1 MCDTVNIVIVIFV
14 NNHVACWGLSLT
26 YLLVVTFAVTL
37 LISYVTHQL
46 LLRFNLFTLLV
57 AGAVADINRIVA
69 EGDSQNTLQA
79 LQVPSAGMRAV
90 LPECADTYQTELVQ
104 RQTNSATK
112 GNFTYCK
119 NITRKEARGLRN

>member
-1 MCDTVNIVIVIFV
+1 MGIIPYSLATVV
-14 NNHVACWGLSLT
+14 VA
-26 YLLVVTFAVTL
+26 FAVTVL
-37 LISYVTHQL
+37 FSNLTQQL

-79 LQVPSAGMRAV
+79 LQVPSAGLRAV
-90 LPECADTYQTELVQ
+90 LPECADTYQAELMQ

-112 GNFTYCK
+112 GNFTYCTSV
-119 NITRKEARGLRN
+119 TRKEAQGLRH